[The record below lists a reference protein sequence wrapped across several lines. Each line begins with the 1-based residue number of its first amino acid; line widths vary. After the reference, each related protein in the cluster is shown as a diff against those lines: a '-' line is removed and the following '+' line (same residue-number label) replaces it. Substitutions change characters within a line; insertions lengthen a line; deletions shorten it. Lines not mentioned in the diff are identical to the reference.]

1 MEQWRRTL
9 YGLNPYLLSTTST
22 VFFILQ
28 IALAFLLF
36 DRSGVPV
43 LRLAGWILWAIGAA
57 FGILPTFTLR
67 AKGGVSPG
75 RPTADTARVV
85 DSGLYAVVRHP
96 QYLAQEFLCPAVMLI
111 AQHWVVVVIG
121 IVPMVLTYLDAI
133 REDQACIRKFGDDY
147 RRYMQRVPRMNLV
160 AGVIRLLQRKH
171 GGAD

>member
-9 YGLNPYLLSTTST
+9 HGLNPYLLSTTST

-36 DRSGVPV
+36 NRSGMPV

-67 AKGGVSPG
+67 AKGGVPPG
-75 RPTADTARVV
+75 KPTADTARVV

-96 QYLAQEFLCPAVMLI
+96 QFMAQQFLCPAVMLI
-111 AQHWVVVVIG
+111 AQHWVVVAIG

-133 REDQACIRKFGDDY
+133 REDQACIRKFADDY
-147 RRYMQRVPRMNLV
+147 TQYMERVPRMNLI
-160 AGVIRLLQRKH
+160 AGVIRQQQRKH
-171 GGAD
+171 GSAD

>member
-9 YGLNPYLLSTTST
+9 YRLNPYLLSTIST
-22 VFFILQ
+22 AFFILQ

-36 DRSGVPV
+36 SRSDIPA
-43 LRLAGWILWAIGAA
+43 LRSAGWILWAVGAA

-67 AKGGVSPG
+67 AKGGALPG
-75 RPTADTARVV
+75 KPTVDTARVV

-96 QYLAQEFLCPAVMLI
+96 QYLAQVFLCLAVMFI
-111 AQHWVVVVIG
+111 AQHWTVVVIG
-121 IVPMVLTYLDAI
+121 LVPMVLTYLDAI
-133 REDQACIRKFGDDY
+133 REDHACISKFGDDY
-147 RRYMQRVPRMNLV
+147 RRYMERVPRMNLV

>member
-1 MEQWRRTL
+1 MEQLRRTL
-9 YGLNPYLLSTTST
+9 HGLNPYLLSTIST

-36 DRSGVPV
+36 NQSGMAV
-43 LRLAGWILWAIGAA
+43 LRFAGWILWTIGAM

-67 AKGGVSPG
+67 AKGGVPPG

-85 DSGLYAVVRHP
+85 ESGLYAIVRHP
-96 QYLAQEFLCPAVMLI
+96 QFMAQEFLCLAVTFI

-121 IVPMVLTYLDAI
+121 IVPMVLAYLDAI

-147 RRYMQRVPRMNLV
+147 RRYMERVPRMNLV

>member
-9 YGLNPYLLSTTST
+9 HGLNPYLLSTIST

-28 IALAFLLF
+28 IASAFLLF
-36 DRSGVPV
+36 SRSGIPA
-43 LRLAGWILWAIGAA
+43 LRLAGWVLWAIGAA

-67 AKGGVSPG
+67 AKGGVPPG

-96 QYLAQEFLCPAVMLI
+96 QFMAQLFLCLAVMFI
-111 AQHWVVVVIG
+111 AQHWAVVVIG

-147 RRYMQRVPRMNLV
+147 TQYMERVPRMNLI

>member
-111 AQHWVVVVIG
+111 AQHWAVVVIG

-133 REDQACIRKFGDDY
+133 REDHACIRKFGDDY
-147 RRYMQRVPRMNLV
+147 RRYVERVPRMNLV
-160 AGVIRLLQRKH
+160 AGVIRLLQRKR